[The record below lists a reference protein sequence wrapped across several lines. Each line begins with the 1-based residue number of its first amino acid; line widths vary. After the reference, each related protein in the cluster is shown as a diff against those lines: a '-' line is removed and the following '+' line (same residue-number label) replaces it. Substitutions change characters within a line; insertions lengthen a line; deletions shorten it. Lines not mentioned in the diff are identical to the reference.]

1 MAAPFVRFQ
10 DLLSKVEPGSR
21 LQRVLQFPLSRIVLA
36 VLFLAPALIV
46 RGMSH
51 NLGRQYLSE
60 GTFSWIADGWLI
72 VSTLLLIGSYYL
84 YTRII
89 ERRPA
94 REFSTFKAFPEFG
107 VGLLAG
113 ASPIIIIV
121 AILYLSGHYAAEG
134 LGNAG
139 SLLHL
144 VRVFGWA
151 ALVEEMLFR
160 LIVFRLVEEWLGSLW
175 AIGISAMLFGL
186 GHAFNPNV
194 TVWSTICITLLSL
207 PETAAFLATRRIWLA
222 WGSHFGWNYFLT
234 AVFGMTVSGVTG
246 HQGFIVS
253 QVSGPDWLT
262 GGAFGI
268 EASLPGVA
276 LSMVVAGLFFRIA
289 LRRGQFV
296 RAGWVKKQ
304 RQVVTE
310 L

>member
-10 DLLSKVEPGSR
+10 DLLSKVQLDSR
-21 LQRVLQFPLSRIVLA
+21 LQRVIQFPLSRIVLA

-46 RGMSH
+46 RNMGH
-51 NLGRQYLSE
+51 YLGRQYLPE
-60 GTFSWIADGWLI
+60 ATFSWIADGWLI
-72 VSTLLLIGSYYL
+72 VSALLLIGSYHL

-94 REFSTFKAFPEFG
+94 REFSTLKAVPEFG

-121 AILYLSGHYAAEG
+121 AIMYVLGHYASEG

-139 SLLHL
+139 SLVHFIRL
-144 VRVFGWA
+144 FGWA
-151 ALVEEMLFR
+151 ALVEELLFR
-160 LIVFRLVEEWLGSLW
+160 LIVFRLLEEWLGSLW

-186 GHAFNPNV
+186 GHAFNPNA
-194 TVWSTICITLLSL
+194 TVWSTICLVLLSL

-276 LSMVVAGLFFRIA
+276 LSMVVAALFFRMA
-289 LRRGQFV
+289 VRRDQFV
-296 RAGWVKKQ
+296 RASWVRKQ
-304 RQVVTE
+304 RLVVTE